1 MEMLDS
7 HEVFQFSLKYSAL
20 LQMDETKD
28 TPNGETEKLLSFHSK
43 QKQFILIML
52 KILSHHSDSQQN
64 N

>member
-28 TPNGETEKLLSFHSK
+28 TPNGGTTEFSL
-43 QKQFILIML
+43 
-52 KILSHHSDSQQN
+52 
-64 N
+64 